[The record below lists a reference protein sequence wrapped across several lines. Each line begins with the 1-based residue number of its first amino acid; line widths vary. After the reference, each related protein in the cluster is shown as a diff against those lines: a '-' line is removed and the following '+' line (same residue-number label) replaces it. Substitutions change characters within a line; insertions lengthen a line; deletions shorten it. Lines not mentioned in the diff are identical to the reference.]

1 VTASDYRTK
10 GATNSRNL
18 CKGGEKV
25 KKVLF
30 ISLAAIFALSI
41 ALVGCTGEPV
51 GPTAP
56 DSIVVGLARD
66 INEGME
72 VFECY
77 HAGPL
82 YRFFVDQVNS
92 EGGIYLSEY
101 DESVEIELVVRDFSV
116 ATWDVGTVV
125 QGLIDDG
132 ADVIW
137 GGPSTDTIYTL
148 APVCNANAVNLIG
161 LEGGAAK
168 MVSESENYLDNWPY
182 VWLTLSFA
190 NWYEIPVLKGIMDDV
205 VEGHDPVA
213 YVTYIGGLGAEH
225 GLEYRDATVDE
236 FGAPNVLPGGVGV
249 QHSFMMEQGEA
260 DTIIQNA
267 MTALNS
273 TPYDVF
279 CAYTYPWNVA
289 ALFIAA
295 QNYDFDPPAM
305 VFGPGSSQG
314 YFSAQWGNSTVEGIM
329 SFTMANEE
337 TEVTVGTPT
346 MTMAELYAGVAAQI
360 DYDWV
365 HYDVCPQP
373 GYASSGS
380 QMLDYWG
387 QPCFMA
393 GLEMWKAAVEEV
405 GDLDST
411 AIRNVL
417 ASYSEDD
424 PAETVFGDTWFE
436 VFGGGLGGGV
446 LSYKCHTG
454 EIGQWQS
461 GIMETI
467 GYPDVTVEQPN
478 YDITSPTIFP
488 MTGLWDWML
497 P

>member
-1 VTASDYRTK
+1 
-10 GATNSRNL
+10 
-18 CKGGEKV
+18 V
-25 KKVLF
+25 KRVLF
-30 ISLAAIFALSI
+30 VALATIFALSLV
-41 ALVGCTGEPV
+41 LVGCSGEGPV
-51 GPTAP
+51 AP
-56 DSIVVGLARD
+56 ESIVVGLARD

-72 VFECY
+72 IFECY

-82 YRFFVDQVNS
+82 YRYFVDQVNTD
-92 EGGIYLSEY
+92 GGIFLSEF
-101 DESVEIELVVRDFSV
+101 DKSVPIELVVKDFSV

-137 GGPSTDTIYTL
+137 GGPSTDTIYTI
-148 APVCNANAVNLIG
+148 APVCNANAVNFIG

-168 MVSESENYLDNWPY
+168 MVTDHAAFLDNWPY
-182 VWLTLSFA
+182 VWLSLSFA

-225 GLEYRDATVDE
+225 GLEYRDATVLE
-236 FGAPNVLPGGVGV
+236 FGEANVLPGGTGLEHPFVMA
-249 QHSFMMEQGEA
+249 QEEA
-260 DTIIQNA
+260 NTIIQNA
-267 MTALNS
+267 MTALNA
-273 TPYDVF
+273 TPYDIF

-289 ALFIAA
+289 ALLIAA
-295 QNYDFDPPAM
+295 QSFDFNPPAM
-305 VFGPGSSQG
+305 IFGPGSSQG

-329 SFTMANEE
+329 SFTMANEK
-337 TEVTVGTPT
+337 TVVTQGTPT

-360 DYDWV
+360 DYDWT
-365 HYDVCPQP
+365 HYAVCPKP
-373 GYASSGS
+373 DYASSGS

-405 GDLDST
+405 GNLDST

-417 ASYSEDD
+417 ASFSPDN
-424 PAETVFGDTWFE
+424 PAPTVFGETWYE

-446 LSYKCHTG
+446 VSYKCHTG

-467 GYPDVTVEQPN
+467 GYPGVTTDQPN
-478 YDITSPTIFP
+478 YDITEITRFP
-488 MTGLWDWML
+488 MTDQWAWML

>member
-1 VTASDYRTK
+1 
-10 GATNSRNL
+10 
-18 CKGGEKV
+18 V

-30 ISLAAIFALSI
+30 ITLAAVLALG
-41 ALVGCTGEPV
+41 VGLIGCGGEVLP
-51 GPTAP
+51 PEAP
-56 DSIVVGLARD
+56 DSILVGLARD

-72 VFECY
+72 IFECY

-82 YRFFVDQVNS
+82 YRYFVDQVNKD
-92 EGGIYLSEY
+92 GGIYLSEY
-101 DESVEIELVVRDFSV
+101 DEKVPIELMVRDFSV

-132 ADVIW
+132 ANVIW
-137 GGPSTDTIYTL
+137 GGPSTDTIYTI
-148 APVCNANAVNLIG
+148 APVCNLNGVNLIG

-168 MVSESENYLDNWPY
+168 MVTDHEAFLDKWPY

-205 VEGHDPVA
+205 TDHTPVA

-236 FGAPNVLPGGVGV
+236 FGESYVLPGGTGV
-249 QHSFMMEQGEA
+249 EHSFMMEQGEA

-267 MTALNS
+267 MTALGDPADPN
-273 TPYDVF
+273 YDIF

-295 QNYDFDPPAM
+295 QTYGFNPPAM
-305 VFGPGSSQG
+305 IFGPGSSQG
-314 YFSAQWGNSTVEGIM
+314 YFTAQWGDALAEGIM

-346 MTMAELYAGVAAQI
+346 MTMAEMYAGVAAQI
-360 DYDWV
+360 DYDWA
-365 HYDVCPQP
+365 HYSVCPKP
-373 GYASSGS
+373 DYATSGS

-417 ASYSEDD
+417 ASYNSDD
-424 PAETVFGDTWFE
+424 PAQTVFGDTWFE
-436 VFGGGLGGGV
+436 VFGNGLGGGV

-467 GYPDVTVEQPN
+467 GYPGVTVGQPN
-478 YDITSPTIFP
+478 YAITETTRFP
-488 MTGLWDWML
+488 MTDQWEWML

>member
-1 VTASDYRTK
+1 MKNRI
-10 GATNSRNL
+10 
-18 CKGGEKV
+18 
-25 KKVLF
+25 LF
-30 ISLAAIFALSI
+30 VSLAVVLA
-41 ALVGCTGEPV
+41 VGLGLAGCNGGGPVEPE
-51 GPTAP
+51 AP
-56 DSIVVGLARD
+56 ESIVVGLARD

-82 YRFFVDQVNS
+82 YRFFVDEVNA

-101 DESVEIELVVRDFSV
+101 DESVPLELVVRDFSV

-148 APVCNANAVNLIG
+148 APVCNANAVNLIA

-168 MVSESENYLDNWPY
+168 MVSESEDYLDNWPY
-182 VWLTLSFA
+182 VWCTLSFA

-205 VEGHDPVA
+205 AGGTPKA

-225 GLEYRDATVDE
+225 GLEYRDETVTQ
-236 FGAPNVLPGGVGV
+236 FGGANVLPGGTGV
-249 QHSFMMEQGEA
+249 EHTFMMEQGEA

-267 MTALNS
+267 MTALNT

-295 QNYDFDPPAM
+295 QTYDFNPPAI

-337 TEVTVGTPT
+337 TEVQVGTPT
-346 MTMAELYAGVAAQI
+346 MTMADLYAGVAAQI
-360 DYDWV
+360 EEDWTD
-365 HYDVCPQP
+365 YDVCPQP
-373 GYASSGS
+373 GYATSGS
-380 QMLDYWG
+380 QMLDFWG

-405 GDLDST
+405 GDLDNT

-417 ASYSEDD
+417 ASYNATN
-424 PAETVFGDTWFE
+424 PAPTCFGDTWFE

-461 GIMETI
+461 GIFETL
-467 GYPDVTVEQPN
+467 GYPGVNDEIPN
-478 YDITSPTIFP
+478 HDTTAPTLFP
-488 MTGLWDWML
+488 MTDQWAWLSD
-497 P
+497 